1 MELSEFNYISIV
13 QILVYIPIFAASII
27 LCLRHG
33 WGSEAGWLLVVIFS
47 ISRVVGASLQLA
59 TIAQPH
65 NIGLLFGAVTLQGV
79 GVSDL
84 IILLLS
90 LIKRALV
97 GIERARSTII
107 QPRVLSYTQLFVLV
121 GVILTAVGGSNAG
134 THYAKT
140 GEYEVSS
147 LSEAGLALTLAGYAL
162 TLATTVVVGM
172 NISHAEPGEK
182 RLVLAVALSLPFL
195 LVRLIY
201 SAGDIFGHNPTFRL
215 TTGSITIFLGLAVI
229 EEIAIAVI
237 VVIIGLTLQ
246 IRPKSDLPPSEPGML
261 GKLYKRLQGRFQEQ
275 QEGRLG
281 GGRGGRRGR
290 YAMQRLDPQGYAPQG
305 QVPQVYAPRERA
317 PSV

>member
-1 MELSEFNYISIV
+1 MELSEFNYISVV
-13 QILVYIPIFAASII
+13 QILVYVPIVAISII

-33 WGSEAGWLLVVIFS
+33 WGAEAGWSLLLFFS
-47 ISRVVGASLQLA
+47 LSRVVGASLQLA
-59 TIAQPH
+59 TTAQPH
-65 NIGLLFGAVTLQGV
+65 NIGLLFGALTLQGV

-84 IILLLS
+84 IILLLA

-121 GVILTAVGGSNAG
+121 GVILTAIGGSNTG
-134 THYAKT
+134 SHYAKT

-147 LSEAGLALTLAGYAL
+147 LSQAGLALTLAGYTL
-162 TLATTVVVGM
+162 TVATTAVVGL

-201 SAGDIFGHNPTFRL
+201 SAGDVFGHNPTFRL

-237 VVIIGLTLQ
+237 VAIIGLTLQ
-246 IRPKSDLPPSEPGML
+246 IRPKSDLPPSEPGVL
-261 GKLYKRLQGRFQEQ
+261 QKLLKRIQER
-275 QEGRLG
+275 QERRLG
-281 GGRGGRRGR
+281 GGRGGGRGR

-305 QVPQVYAPRERA
+305 QPPQVYAPREYA